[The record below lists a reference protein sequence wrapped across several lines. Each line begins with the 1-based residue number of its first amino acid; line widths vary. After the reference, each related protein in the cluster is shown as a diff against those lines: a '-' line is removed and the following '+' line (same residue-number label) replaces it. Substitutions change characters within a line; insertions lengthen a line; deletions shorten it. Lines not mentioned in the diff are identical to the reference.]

1 MDTTITYDKPFKT
14 YNELIELL
22 RERNVIIT
30 NDEATKELLSDLT
43 YYDLIN
49 GYKNLYPYDENDK
62 FTIPIPFYEFY
73 SLHTFD
79 TLINNI
85 IFKYI
90 LLIEKSLKS
99 KISYTVSENYGVET
113 KLNNYNT
120 PTDYLNRKNY
130 RNNAQRDNIL
140 FQIKES
146 TIKSKDESI
155 RHYKNN
161 HNHLP
166 CWILI
171 NGISF
176 GLTIKWYNILKPV
189 NKDYVCENIVHNEDL
204 TLDQKKEFLNKGL
217 TILRRYRNN
226 IAHGHKIFTGNI
238 KEELPKNQVLIVSNG
253 LISNKDYLNGIGKND
268 LFAVIIIMATL
279 LNKRYKDMFLFEIIN
294 ILEGN
299 KEEYGILPKPS
310 GVFMFDYKQIYKY
323 NIDTLKIPKDST
335 ILNKPKYKLLLP
347 KSIKITIF
355 IVFILLISIG
365 IYVVYKFIAERK
377 KSTRNKQLYEKAKER
392 EKAKSMANS
401 CLFSSCSKHIYSRCI
416 RNRNVLYAKEY
427 EQ

>member
-1 MDTTITYDKPFKT
+1 MLDKLKYIILGIIQGLTEP
-14 YNELIELL
+14 LPISSSGHL
-22 RERNVIIT
+22 VIF
-30 NDEATKELLSDLT
+30 
-43 YYDLIN
+43 
-49 GYKNLYPYDENDK
+49 KNLFNLDSLNDLNFEIIVNFASFLAISFIYRK
-62 FTIPIPFYEFY
+62 DIIKLIKDSINYLKTKNYKYYY
-73 SLHTFD
+73 S
-79 TLINNI
+79 
-85 IFKYI
+85 FKYI

-113 KLNNYNT
+113 KLNDYNT

-140 FQIKES
+140 SQIKES

-279 LNKRYKDMFLFEIIN
+279 LNKRYKDMFLFEIVN
-294 ILEGN
+294 ILEGFE
-299 KEEYGILPKPS
+299 KLELSTGKGILEILSLPND
-310 GVFMFDYKQIYKY
+310 F
-323 NIDTLKIPKDST
+323 ID
-335 ILNKPKYKLLLP
+335 KL
-347 KSIKITIF
+347 
-355 IVFILLISIG
+355 
-365 IYVVYKFIAERK
+365 
-377 KSTRNKQLYEKAKER
+377 KQLKEK
-392 EKAKSMANS
+392 
-401 CLFSSCSKHIYSRCI
+401 
-416 RNRNVLYAKEY
+416 
-427 EQ
+427 

>member
-1 MDTTITYDKPFKT
+1 M
-14 YNELIELL
+14 
-22 RERNVIIT
+22 
-30 NDEATKELLSDLT
+30 
-43 YYDLIN
+43 
-49 GYKNLYPYDENDK
+49 
-62 FTIPIPFYEFY
+62 
-73 SLHTFD
+73 
-79 TLINNI
+79 
-85 IFKYI
+85 
-90 LLIEKSLKS
+90 
-99 KISYTVSENYGVET
+99 
-113 KLNNYNT
+113 
-120 PTDYLNRKNY
+120 NRKNY

-294 ILEGN
+294 ILEGFE
-299 KEEYGILPKPS
+299 KLELSTGKGVLEILSLPND
-310 GVFMFDYKQIYKY
+310 F
-323 NIDTLKIPKDST
+323 ID
-335 ILNKPKYKLLLP
+335 KL
-347 KSIKITIF
+347 
-355 IVFILLISIG
+355 
-365 IYVVYKFIAERK
+365 
-377 KSTRNKQLYEKAKER
+377 KQLKEK
-392 EKAKSMANS
+392 
-401 CLFSSCSKHIYSRCI
+401 
-416 RNRNVLYAKEY
+416 
-427 EQ
+427 

>member
-79 TLINNI
+79 
-85 IFKYI
+85 
-90 LLIEKSLKS
+90 
-99 KISYTVSENYGVET
+99 
-113 KLNNYNT
+113 
-120 PTDYLNRKNY
+120 YLNRKNY
-130 RNNAQRDNIL
+130 TNNAQRDNIL

-294 ILEGN
+294 ILEGFE
-299 KEEYGILPKPS
+299 KLELSTGKGVLEILSLPND
-310 GVFMFDYKQIYKY
+310 F
-323 NIDTLKIPKDST
+323 ID
-335 ILNKPKYKLLLP
+335 KL
-347 KSIKITIF
+347 
-355 IVFILLISIG
+355 
-365 IYVVYKFIAERK
+365 
-377 KSTRNKQLYEKAKER
+377 KQLKEK
-392 EKAKSMANS
+392 
-401 CLFSSCSKHIYSRCI
+401 
-416 RNRNVLYAKEY
+416 
-427 EQ
+427 